1 MRIAVNFKVWSDD
14 NKIGLLVCYPFKN
27 DGEKHE
33 AGNRMEYPSL
43 FSKEERKR
51 LDKFTDDLIS
61 IAGIQTQNSLPIY
74 SPKNIETDVID
85 YLEDNGFT
93 RSFIEN
99 YGDMT
104 ENIFVLD
111 TEKEQNDF
119 LNKIKEYTE
128 LNKRNKTNE
137 MKHIKLFENFKQ
149 IKSDYKNVWGDD
161 DPKQYID
168 LEDDDFETKRR
179 KSSKRYE
186 IDKKQREIW
195 DKLSAERKI
204 LVDNTSELK
213 AELEDGSFDKDEMLI
228 SIGYS
233 IRTLNFESFK
243 LLLDYFDFE
252 PDGLYSVSRIVDVYI
267 LGASITTVKSSSF
280 DVNES
285 DLEKFIDYVGKKGYI
300 SEVSDEKYDRFLDY
314 ARHGSRAEK
323 VKNLIDLIE
332 SYR

>member
-33 AGNRMEYPSL
+33 AGNRMEYPSV
-43 FSKEERKR
+43 FSKEDRER
-51 LDKFTDDLIS
+51 LDKFINDLIS
-61 IAGIQTQNSLPIY
+61 ITGIQTQDRVPIY

-111 TEKEQNDF
+111 TEKEQNYFFD
-119 LNKIKEYTE
+119 KIKEYIE
-128 LNKRNKTNE
+128 LNKNKTNE

-149 IKSDYKNVWGDD
+149 IKSDYRNVWGDN
-161 DPKQYID
+161 PKQYLD
-168 LEDDDFETKRR
+168 EDEDDNKTKNRKANQRFELEK
-179 KSSKRYE
+179 KSM
-186 IDKKQREIW
+186 DLLQ
-195 DKLSAERKI
+195 KLSVGLKQ

-213 AELEDGSFDKDEMLI
+213 VELEDGSLDKSEMAK

-252 PDGLYSVSRIVDVYI
+252 PDGLYSVSRIVDAYI

-300 SEVSDEKYDRFLDY
+300 SEVSDEKYDRFLGY
-314 ARHGSRAEK
+314 ATHSGGEK

>member
-33 AGNRMEYPSL
+33 AGNRMEYPSV
-43 FSKEERKR
+43 FSKEDRER
-51 LDKFTDDLIS
+51 LDKFINDLIS
-61 IAGIQTQNSLPIY
+61 ITGIQTQDRVPIY

-111 TEKEQNDF
+111 TEKEQNYFFD
-119 LNKIKEYTE
+119 KIKEYIE
-128 LNKRNKTNE
+128 LNKNKTNE

-149 IKSDYKNVWGDD
+149 IKSDYRNVWGDN
-161 DPKQYID
+161 PEQYLD
-168 LEDDDFETKRR
+168 QDEDDNKTKNRKANQRFELEK
-179 KSSKRYE
+179 KSM
-186 IDKKQREIW
+186 DLLQ
-195 DKLSAERKI
+195 KLSVGLKQ

-213 AELEDGSFDKDEMLI
+213 VELEDGSLDKSEMAK

-252 PDGLYSVSRIVDVYI
+252 PDGLYSVSRIVDAYI
-267 LGASITTVKSSSF
+267 LGASITSVKSSSF
-280 DVNES
+280 DVNEL
-285 DLEKFIDYVGKKGYI
+285 DLEKFIDYVGEKGYI
-300 SEVSDEKYDRFLDY
+300 SEVSDEKYDIFLGY
-314 ARHGSRAEK
+314 ATHSGGEK

>member
-33 AGNRMEYPSL
+33 AGNRMEYPSV

-51 LDKFTDDLIS
+51 LNKFTEDLIS
-61 IAGIQTQNSLPIY
+61 IAGIQTQHKVPMY

-119 LNKIKEYTE
+119 LNKIKEYIE
-128 LNKRNKTNE
+128 LNKKNKTNE
-137 MKHIKLFENFKQ
+137 MKYIKLFENFKQ
-149 IKSDYKNVWGDD
+149 LKSDYKNVWGDD

-179 KSSKRYE
+179 KSSKRFE
-186 IDKKQREIW
+186 LEKKSMDLLQ
-195 DKLSAERKI
+195 KLSVGLKQ

-213 AELEDGSFDKDEMLI
+213 VELEDGSLDKNEMAK

-252 PDGLYSVSRIVDVYI
+252 ADGRYSLSRIVDVYI

-280 DVNES
+280 DANES

-323 VKNLIDLIE
+323 VKNLIDLID

>member
-33 AGNRMEYPSL
+33 AGNRMEYPSV
-43 FSKEERKR
+43 FSKEDRER
-51 LDKFTDDLIS
+51 LDKFINDLIS
-61 IAGIQTQNSLPIY
+61 ITGIQTQDRVPIY

-111 TEKEQNDF
+111 TEKEQNYFFD
-119 LNKIKEYTE
+119 KIKEYIE
-128 LNKRNKTNE
+128 LNKNKTNE

-149 IKSDYKNVWGDD
+149 IKSDYRNVWGDN
-161 DPKQYID
+161 PKQYLD
-168 LEDDDFETKRR
+168 EDEDDNKTKNRKANQRFELEK
-179 KSSKRYE
+179 KSM
-186 IDKKQREIW
+186 DLLQ
-195 DKLSAERKI
+195 KLSVGLKQ

-213 AELEDGSFDKDEMLI
+213 VELEDGSLDKSEMAK

-252 PDGLYSVSRIVDVYI
+252 PDGLYSVSRIVDAYI

-300 SEVSDEKYDRFLDY
+300 SEVSDEKYDGFLDY
-314 ARHGSRAEK
+314 ATHAGREK

>member
-33 AGNRMEYPSL
+33 AGNRMEYPSV
-43 FSKEERKR
+43 FSKEDRER
-51 LDKFTDDLIS
+51 LDKFINDLIS
-61 IAGIQTQNSLPIY
+61 ITGIQTQDRVPIY

-111 TEKEQNDF
+111 TEKEQNYFFD
-119 LNKIKEYTE
+119 KIKEYIE
-128 LNKRNKTNE
+128 LNKNKTNE

-149 IKSDYKNVWGDD
+149 IKSDYRNVWGDN
-161 DPKQYID
+161 PEQYLD
-168 LEDDDFETKRR
+168 QDEDDNKTKNRKANQRFELEK
-179 KSSKRYE
+179 KSM
-186 IDKKQREIW
+186 DLLQ
-195 DKLSAERKI
+195 KLSVGLKQ

-213 AELEDGSFDKDEMLI
+213 VELEDGSLDKSEMAK

-252 PDGLYSVSRIVDVYI
+252 PDGLYSVSRIVDAYI
-267 LGASITTVKSSSF
+267 LGASITSVKSSSF
-280 DVNES
+280 DVNEL
-285 DLEKFIDYVGKKGYI
+285 DLEKFIDYVGEKGYI
-300 SEVSDEKYDRFLDY
+300 SEVSDEKYDGFLDY
-314 ARHGSRAEK
+314 ATHAGREK